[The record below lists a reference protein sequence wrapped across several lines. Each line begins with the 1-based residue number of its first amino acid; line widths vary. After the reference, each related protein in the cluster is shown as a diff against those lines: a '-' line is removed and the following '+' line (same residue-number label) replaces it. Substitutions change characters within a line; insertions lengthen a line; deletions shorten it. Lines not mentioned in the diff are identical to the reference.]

1 MGSVVLVTS
10 STLVGSDT
18 GLVVASGAGAC
29 GAAMT
34 GSGAATVGAAAGA
47 AGVVVVAEA
56 PPFCLVE
63 LKHFEQQSPVALDPC
78 Q

>member
-1 MGSVVLVTS
+1 VGSVVLVTS

-47 AGVVVVAEA
+47 AGVVVAEA